1 MEEAC
6 KDQTIADRIKL
17 WGETDPHTPAFIF
30 WSPNGRFILSRGD
43 VLDLSRR
50 FSSRL
55 TQKGVQPGDVVC
67 VSLPNS
73 PERVVVDFGVQLT
86 GAVSMN
92 GQILRSDGQDIIE
105 SMRKAKCKVLVID
118 PDEGNDAWNICRK
131 HVHIESEDRHMPIAT
146 SVEVPT
152 LANIAFCRTR
162 KPESLFLKT
171 LLSIETSIMNI
182 PKHKPTDVAYIF
194 ATSGTS
200 GYSKLVQHTHRS
212 LMVIC
217 FRLTEDTGMK
227 DKHSKSFI
235 SGPLGWIGGFPV
247 YYLYSG
253 CPQVL
258 IDDTAEAVSDRLQFI
273 WDVACKED
281 IQVSTLAPFQFMGIL
296 GRRDI
301 WESSGKKLPMIVT
314 GGQPL
319 HREYLDTI
327 GQLTESIFC
336 LYASTEV
343 GYVAGIGFRESNLSL
358 FKENMAGVLA
368 SGVEAKIVD
377 SNMAS
382 VAENTRG
389 EILIRSETI
398 TAGYVDVP
406 DKHQAFLSDGWF
418 RTDDIGFI
426 DGKGCLIVE
435 GRSSDAIMHGQYI
448 LYPTWLEEKLARCSG
463 IKQNYIVPVPDK
475 VMHHEICACVQLE
488 EGARLTEEDVITFVR
503 GDVAETVRSDMNVVP
518 KYVLFFDSFPVTKTL
533 KLDRKELT
541 RFAQKRLQLE

>member
-1 MEEAC
+1 
-6 KDQTIADRIKL
+6 
-17 WGETDPHTPAFIF
+17 
-30 WSPNGRFILSRGD
+30 
-43 VLDLSRR
+43 
-50 FSSRL
+50 
-55 TQKGVQPGDVVC
+55 
-67 VSLPNS
+67 
-73 PERVVVDFGVQLT
+73 
-86 GAVSMN
+86 
-92 GQILRSDGQDIIE
+92 
-105 SMRKAKCKVLVID
+105 
-118 PDEGNDAWNICRK
+118 
-131 HVHIESEDRHMPIAT
+131 
-146 SVEVPT
+146 
-152 LANIAFCRTR
+152 
-162 KPESLFLKT
+162 
-171 LLSIETSIMNI
+171 
-182 PKHKPTDVAYIF
+182 
-194 ATSGTS
+194 
-200 GYSKLVQHTHRS
+200 
-212 LMVIC
+212 
-217 FRLTEDTGMK
+217 
-227 DKHSKSFI
+227 
-235 SGPLGWIGGFPV
+235 
-247 YYLYSG
+247 
-253 CPQVL
+253 
-258 IDDTAEAVSDRLQFI
+258 
-273 WDVACKED
+273 
-281 IQVSTLAPFQFMGIL
+281 
-296 GRRDI
+296 
-301 WESSGKKLPMIVT
+301 MIVT

-343 GYVAGIGFRESNLSL
+343 GYVAGIGFSESNLSY
-358 FKENMAGVLA
+358 FKENMAGCLA

-406 DKHQAFLSDGWF
+406 DKHPAFLSDRWF

-435 GRSSDAIMHGQYI
+435 GRSSDAIIHGQYI
-448 LYPTWLEEKLARCSG
+448 LYPKWLEEKLARCPG

-503 GDVAETVRSDMNVVP
+503 GDVAESVRSDMDVVP